1 MSSLYSPAIASYTR
15 RFNELIN
22 GGIFGLKVELWNMYM
37 NGELGENGKG
47 IMKKSPGELAVMR
60 ARLPDEKSKMLF
72 DEYLDIMNV
81 KFEHF
86 DSQRFV

>member
-1 MSSLYSPAIASYTR
+1 MSSLYSPAVASYTR

-37 NGELGENGKG
+37 NGALRENGKG
-47 IMKKSPGELAVMR
+47 VMKKSPEELAVMR
-60 ARLPDEKSKMLF
+60 AQLPDEISKSLF

-86 DSQRFV
+86 DSQRFL